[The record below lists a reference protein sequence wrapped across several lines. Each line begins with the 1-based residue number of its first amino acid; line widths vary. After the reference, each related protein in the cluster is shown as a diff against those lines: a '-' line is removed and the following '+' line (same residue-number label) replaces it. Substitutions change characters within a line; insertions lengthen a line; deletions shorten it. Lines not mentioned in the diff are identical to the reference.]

1 MFSKDLGI
9 DLGTIF
15 TRLADSTQ
23 VLSEEPTIVAI
34 EVMDQKMVAVGQ
46 EARDMYGR
54 VPESIE
60 VARPLKNWVIADYE
74 ITETL
79 LSYLLQ
85 RVSGSMRIFR
95 PRVMISVPYGVT
107 SVERRAVYEA
117 TLEAGSR
124 EAFLIQQPLAAALGV
139 DLPIGS
145 PSGNMVICLGG
156 GCTEAAVMAM
166 YGIVSAETLRAG
178 GMDLDDA
185 IVNYVRRKYGIVIG
199 QVTAEQLKIRIGA
212 AVPQDTENSLEVQGQ
227 DQVTGL
233 PRPVTLTTGEIVE
246 ALQDPLKAIVETG
259 RRVLEKTPPELV
271 ADIIDRGVALCG
283 AGALLR
289 GIDKLLTKSLGIPAY
304 LVDNPM
310 TCVVE
315 GAVKALPMYNIL
327 RRSLPQVSYQRSKKR
342 PGGRFSSLIQII
354 RHPLQMGD
362 RIDILHPDV
371 AGDREI
377 DGRIVEDRLDAGLH

>member
-9 DLGTIF
+9 DLGTMF

-23 VLSEEPTIVAI
+23 VLVEEPTIVAI
-34 EVMDQKMVAVGQ
+34 EAYAQKMVAVGQ

-60 VARPLKNWVIADYE
+60 VARPLKNGVIADYE

-95 PRVMISVPYGVT
+95 PRVMITVPYGVT

-117 TLEAGSR
+117 VLEAGSR
-124 EAFLIQQPLAAALGV
+124 EAYLIQQPLAAALGV

-145 PSGNMVICLGG
+145 PSGNMAICLGG

-178 GMDLDDA
+178 GMDLDEA
-185 IVNYVRRKYGIVIG
+185 IVNYIRRKYGIVIG
-199 QVTAEQLKIRIGA
+199 QVTAEQLKVKIGA
-212 AVPQDTENSLEVQGQ
+212 AVPQDTENSMEVQGQ

-233 PRPVTLTTGEIVE
+233 PRPVTVTTAVI
-246 ALQDPLKAIVETG
+246 ETG
-259 RRVLEKTPPELV
+259 RRVLERTPPELV

-283 AGALLR
+283 GGALLR
-289 GIDKLLTKSLGIPAY
+289 GVDKLLTKSLGIPAY

-310 TCVVE
+310 TCAVE

-327 RRSLPQVSYQRSKKR
+327 RRSLPQV
-342 PGGRFSSLIQII
+342 
-354 RHPLQMGD
+354 
-362 RIDILHPDV
+362 
-371 AGDREI
+371 
-377 DGRIVEDRLDAGLH
+377 

>member
-1 MFSKDLGI
+1 MALFSKDLGI
-9 DLGTIF
+9 DLGTMF

-23 VLSEEPTIVAI
+23 VLLDEPTIVAI
-34 EVMDQKMVAVGQ
+34 EVFDQKMVAVGQ

-60 VARPLKNWVIADYE
+60 VARPLKHGVIADYE

-79 LSYLLQ
+79 LQYLLQ
-85 RVSGSMRIFR
+85 RASGSMRIFR
-95 PRVMISVPYGVT
+95 PRVMITVPYGVT

-117 TLEAGSR
+117 VLEAGSR
-124 EAFLIQQPLAAALGV
+124 EASLIQQPLAAALGV
-139 DLPIGS
+139 DLPINS

-166 YGIVSAETLRAG
+166 YGIVAAETLRAG
-178 GMDLDDA
+178 GMDLDEA
-185 IVNYVRRKYGIVIG
+185 IVNYVRRKYGVVVG
-199 QVTAEQLKIRIGA
+199 QSTAEQLKTRIGA
-212 AVPQDTENSLEVQGQ
+212 AVPQDTENSMEVQGQ

-246 ALQDPLKAIVETG
+246 ALQEPLRLVVETG

-283 AGALLR
+283 GGALLR

-327 RRSLPQVSYQRSKKR
+327 RRNLPQV
-342 PGGRFSSLIQII
+342 
-354 RHPLQMGD
+354 
-362 RIDILHPDV
+362 
-371 AGDREI
+371 
-377 DGRIVEDRLDAGLH
+377 

>member
-9 DLGTIF
+9 DLGTMF
-15 TRLADSTQ
+15 TRLADGNQ
-23 VLSEEPTIVAI
+23 VLLEEPTIVAI
-34 EVMDQKMVAVGQ
+34 EVYDQKMVAVGQ

-60 VARPLKNWVIADYE
+60 VARPLKNGVVADYE

-117 TLEAGSR
+117 VLEAGSR
-124 EAFLIQQPLAAALGV
+124 EAFLIQQPLADALGV

-145 PSGNMVICLGG
+145 PSGNMAICLGG

-166 YGIVSAETLRAG
+166 YGIVSGETLRMG
-178 GMDLDDA
+178 GIDLDEA
-185 IVNYVRRKYGIVIG
+185 IVNYVRRKYGIIIG
-199 QVTAEQLKIRIGA
+199 QVTAEQLKVRIGA
-212 AVPQDTENSLEVQGQ
+212 AVPQDTENSMEVQGQ

-283 AGALLR
+283 GGAMLR

-327 RRSLPQVSYQRSKKR
+327 RRSLPQV
-342 PGGRFSSLIQII
+342 
-354 RHPLQMGD
+354 
-362 RIDILHPDV
+362 
-371 AGDREI
+371 
-377 DGRIVEDRLDAGLH
+377 

>member
-1 MFSKDLGI
+1 MALFSKDLGI
-9 DLGTIF
+9 DLGTMF
-15 TRLADSTQ
+15 TRLADATQ
-23 VLSEEPTIVAI
+23 VLVQQPTIVAI
-34 EVMDQKMVAVGQ
+34 EADEQKMVAVGQ
-46 EARDMYGR
+46 EALDMYGR

-60 VARPLKNWVIADYE
+60 VARPLKNGVIADYE

-79 LSYLLQ
+79 LAYLIRQ
-85 RVSGSMRIFR
+85 VSGSMRLIR
-95 PRVMISVPYGVT
+95 PRSMVSVPYSVT

-117 TLEAGSR
+117 ILEAGSR
-124 EAFLIQQPLAAALGV
+124 EAHLIQQPLAAALGI

-166 YGIVSAETLRAG
+166 YGIVSAETLRSG
-178 GMDLDDA
+178 GLDFDDA
-185 IVNYVRRKYGIVIG
+185 IINYVRRKYGVTIG
-199 QVTAEQLKIRIGA
+199 QATAEQLKTRIGA
-212 AVPQDTENSLEVQGQ
+212 AVPQDIENSMEVQGQ

-246 ALQDPLKAIVETG
+246 ALQDPLKSVVETG

-283 AGALLR
+283 GGALLR

-304 LVDNPM
+304 LVDSPL

-315 GAVKALPMYNIL
+315 GTVKALPMYNIL
-327 RRSLPQVSYQRSKKR
+327 RRSLPQV
-342 PGGRFSSLIQII
+342 
-354 RHPLQMGD
+354 
-362 RIDILHPDV
+362 
-371 AGDREI
+371 
-377 DGRIVEDRLDAGLH
+377 